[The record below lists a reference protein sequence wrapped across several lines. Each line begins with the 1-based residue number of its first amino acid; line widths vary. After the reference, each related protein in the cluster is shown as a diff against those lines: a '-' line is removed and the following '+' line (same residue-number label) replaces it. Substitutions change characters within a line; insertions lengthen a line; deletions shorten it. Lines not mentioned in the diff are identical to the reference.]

1 MNMKNRTERDLGIL
15 MEDLFKRLPYNIICK
30 VENLKGLYVLH
41 GLVCEDLEWYAELWS
56 YNDFEYNISKIS
68 IDKITPYLK
77 PIESMTENEKI
88 LFCHKQD
95 NTLYGQSKTSLEYAK
110 EWVTWCYENHYDIDN
125 LIGKDLALDGTKL
138 GIHDFDS
145 VYEDLSDEI
154 FHNLKNIDEEFIA
167 RYYKDLCFIRD
178 YKEGNSLLK

>member
-1 MNMKNRTERDLGIL
+1 MENRTNKENSIL
-15 MEDLFKRLPYNIICK
+15 IEDIMKRLLYGLICQIEGYN
-30 VENLKGLYVLH
+30 GLFILH
-41 GLVCEDLEWYAELWS
+41 GLICEDLVWRADLCS
-56 YNDFEYNISKIS
+56 YTDGNCCVNIS

-95 NTLYGQSKTSLEYAK
+95 NTLYNQTKTGLEYAK
-110 EWVTWCYENHYDIDN
+110 EWITWCYENHYDIDN
-125 LIGKDLALDGTKL
+125 LIGKGLVLDGTKL

-145 VYEDLSDEI
+145 LYEDLSDEI
-154 FHNLKNIDEEFIA
+154 FHNLKNIDEEFIS

-178 YKEGNSLLK
+178 YKQGNSLVK

>member
-1 MNMKNRTERDLGIL
+1 MENRTNRELDIL
-15 MEDLFKRLPYNIICK
+15 LEDLFKRLPYNIICK
-30 VENLKGLYVLH
+30 VEDLDGLYVLH

-68 IDKITPYLK
+68 MKKITPYLK

-88 LFCHKQD
+88 LFCRKQD
-95 NTLYGQSKTSLEYAK
+95 NALYNQTKSGLEYAK
-110 EWVTWCYENHYDIDN
+110 EWIFWCYENHYDIDN
-125 LIGKDLALDGTKL
+125 LIPKGLALDGTKL

-145 VYEDLSDEI
+145 LYEDLDDEI
-154 FHNLKNIDEEFIA
+154 FHNLKNIDEEFMA

>member
-1 MNMKNRTERDLGIL
+1 MVCRTFGII
-15 MEDLFKRLPYNIICK
+15 MI
-30 VENLKGLYVLH
+30 
-41 GLVCEDLEWYAELWS
+41 
-56 YNDFEYNISKIS
+56 FEYSISKMS

-77 PIESMTENEKI
+77 PIDSMTENEKI

-125 LIGKDLALDGTKL
+125 LISKDLALDGTKL
-138 GIHDFDS
+138 GINDFDS
-145 VYEDLSDEI
+145 LYEDLSDEI
-154 FHNLKNIDEEFIA
+154 FHNLKNINEEFIT

-178 YKEGNSLLK
+178 YKQGNSLLK